1 MMKNK
6 RTNKEILLAF
16 CNTLSEANS
25 LRAYKLLS
33 EEFEIRRPVI
43 VKFNRDGEEDKKE
56 GKVRLRK
63 QDVVKITELLGEKYL
78 LLAIQIMYD
87 YISYLEQQ
95 APYDATK
102 RRKLRDLKTRNHF
115 IDLTRGWV
123 AEKIEKDYPAVNRNL
138 DIKTLSIE
146 DVNTLD
152 KARTFI
158 KQLPSY
164 LRINNP
170 EVELLVNRYPE
181 LTEEF

>member
-1 MMKNK
+1 MKK
-6 RTNKEILLAF
+6 TNKEILLAF

-25 LRAYKLLS
+25 IKAYKLLT
-33 EEFEIRRPVI
+33 EEFEIRRPV
-43 VKFNRDGEEDKKE
+43 VLKFNRDGVEDKKE
-56 GKVRLRK
+56 GKVRLRR
-63 QDVVKITELLGEKYL
+63 QDVGKITELLGEKYL

-102 RRKLRDLKTRNHF
+102 RRKLRDLKTRNHY

-123 AEKIEKDYPAVNRNL
+123 AEKIEKNYPAINRSL
-138 DIKTLSIE
+138 DIETLSLEDVKTLE
-146 DVNTLD
+146 Q
-152 KARTFI
+152 ARTFV

-170 EVELLVNRYPE
+170 EVDLLVMKYPE
-181 LTEEF
+181 LLEEI

>member
-1 MMKNK
+1 MKNK

-33 EEFEIRRPVI
+33 EEFEIRRPVV
-43 VKFNRDGEEDKKE
+43 VKFDRDGNENKLE

-87 YISYLEQQ
+87 YINYLEQQ
-95 APYDATK
+95 APYDASK

-123 AEKIEKDYPAVNRNL
+123 AEKIEKEYPAINRSL
-138 DIKTLSIE
+138 DIETLSLEDVKTLE
-146 DVNTLD
+146 Q
-152 KARTFI
+152 ARTFI

-170 EVELLVNRYPE
+170 EVDLLVMKYPE
-181 LTEEF
+181 LLEEI

>member
-1 MMKNK
+1 MKK
-6 RTNKEILLAF
+6 TNKEILLAF

-25 LRAYKLLS
+25 IKAYKLLT
-33 EEFEIRRPVI
+33 EEFEIRRPV
-43 VKFNRDGEEDKKE
+43 VLKFNRDGVEDKKE
-56 GKVRLRK
+56 GKVRLRR
-63 QDVVKITELLGEKYL
+63 QDVAKITETLGEKYL

-102 RRKLRDLKTRNHF
+102 RRKLRDLKTRNHY

-123 AEKIEKDYPAVNRNL
+123 AEKIEKNYPAINRNL
-138 DIKTLSIE
+138 DIETLSLEDVKTLE
-146 DVNTLD
+146 Q
-152 KARTFI
+152 ARTFV

-170 EVELLVNRYPE
+170 EVDLLVMKYPE
-181 LTEEF
+181 LLEEI

>member
-1 MMKNK
+1 MKK
-6 RTNKEILLAF
+6 TNKEILLAF

-25 LRAYKLLS
+25 IKAYKLLT
-33 EEFEIRRPVI
+33 EEFEIRRPV
-43 VKFNRDGEEDKKE
+43 VLKFNRDGVEDKKE
-56 GKVRLRK
+56 GKVRLRR
-63 QDVVKITELLGEKYL
+63 QDIAKITELLGEKYL

-102 RRKLRDLKTRNHF
+102 RRKLRDLKTRNHY

-123 AEKIEKDYPAVNRNL
+123 AEKIEKNYPAINRNL
-138 DIKTLSIE
+138 DIETLSLEDVKTLE
-146 DVNTLD
+146 Q
-152 KARTFI
+152 ARTFV

-170 EVELLVNRYPE
+170 EVDLLVMRYPE
-181 LTEEF
+181 LLEEI

>member
-1 MMKNK
+1 MKK
-6 RTNKEILLAF
+6 TNKEILLAF

-25 LRAYKLLS
+25 IKAYKLLT
-33 EEFEIRRPVI
+33 EEFEIRRPV
-43 VKFNRDGEEDKKE
+43 VLKFNRDGVEDKKE
-56 GKVRLRK
+56 GKVRLRR
-63 QDVVKITELLGEKYL
+63 QDVGKITELLGEKYL

-102 RRKLRDLKTRNHF
+102 RRKLRDLKTRNHY

-123 AEKIEKDYPAVNRNL
+123 AEKIEKNYPAINRTL
-138 DIKTLSIE
+138 DIETLSLEDVKTLE
-146 DVNTLD
+146 Q
-152 KARTFI
+152 ARTFV

-170 EVELLVNRYPE
+170 EVDLLVIKYPE
-181 LTEEF
+181 LLEEI

>member
-1 MMKNK
+1 MKK
-6 RTNKEILLAF
+6 TNKEILLAF

-25 LRAYKLLS
+25 IKAYKLLT
-33 EEFEIRRPVI
+33 EEFEIRRPV
-43 VKFNRDGEEDKKE
+43 VLKFNRDGVEDKKE
-56 GKVRLRK
+56 GKVRLRR
-63 QDVVKITELLGEKYL
+63 QDVGKITELLGEKYL

-102 RRKLRDLKTRNHF
+102 RRKLRDLKTRNHY

-123 AEKIEKDYPAVNRNL
+123 AEKIEKNYPAINRSL
-138 DIKTLSIE
+138 DVETLSLEDVKTLE
-146 DVNTLD
+146 Q
-152 KARTFI
+152 ARTFV

-170 EVELLVNRYPE
+170 EVDLLVMRYPE
-181 LTEEF
+181 LLEEI

>member
-1 MMKNK
+1 MKK
-6 RTNKEILLAF
+6 SNKEILLAF

-25 LRAYKLLS
+25 IKAYKLLT
-33 EEFEIRRPVI
+33 EEFEIRRPV
-43 VKFNRDGEEDKKE
+43 VLKFNRDGVEDKKE
-56 GKVRLRK
+56 GKVRLRR
-63 QDVVKITELLGEKYL
+63 QDVAKITELLGEKYL

-102 RRKLRDLKTRNHF
+102 RRKLRDLKTRNHY

-123 AEKIEKDYPAVNRNL
+123 AEKIEKNYPAINRSL
-138 DIKTLSIE
+138 DVETLSLEDVKTLE
-146 DVNTLD
+146 Q
-152 KARTFI
+152 ARTFV

-170 EVELLVNRYPE
+170 EVDLLVMKYPE
-181 LTEEF
+181 LLEEI

>member
-1 MMKNK
+1 MKK
-6 RTNKEILLAF
+6 TNKEILLAF

-25 LRAYKLLS
+25 IKAYKLLT
-33 EEFEIRRPVI
+33 EEFEIRRPV
-43 VKFNRDGEEDKKE
+43 VLKFNRDGVEDKKE

-63 QDVVKITELLGEKYL
+63 QDIAKITETLGEKYF
-78 LLAIQIMYD
+78 LLATQIMYD

-102 RRKLRDLKTRNHF
+102 RRKLRDLKTRNHY

-123 AEKIEKDYPAVNRNL
+123 AEKIEKNYPAINRSL
-138 DIKTLSIE
+138 DVETLSLEDVKTLE
-146 DVNTLD
+146 Q
-152 KARTFI
+152 ARTFV

-170 EVELLVNRYPE
+170 EVDLLVMKYPE
-181 LTEEF
+181 LLEEI

>member
-1 MMKNK
+1 MKK
-6 RTNKEILLAF
+6 TNKEILLAF

-25 LRAYKLLS
+25 IKAYKLLT
-33 EEFEIRRPVI
+33 EEFEIRRPV
-43 VKFNRDGEEDKKE
+43 VLKFNRDGVEDKKE
-56 GKVRLRK
+56 GKVRLRR
-63 QDVVKITELLGEKYL
+63 QDVGKITELLGEKYL

-102 RRKLRDLKTRNHF
+102 RRKLRDLKTRNHY

-123 AEKIEKDYPAVNRNL
+123 AEKIEKNYPAINRSL
-138 DIKTLSIE
+138 DIETLSLEDVKTLE
-146 DVNTLD
+146 Q
-152 KARTFI
+152 ARTFI

-170 EVELLVNRYPE
+170 EVDLLVMRYPE
-181 LTEEF
+181 LLEEI

>member
-1 MMKNK
+1 MKK
-6 RTNKEILLAF
+6 SNKEILLAF

-25 LRAYKLLS
+25 IKAYKLLT
-33 EEFEIRRPVI
+33 EEFEIRRPV
-43 VKFNRDGEEDKKE
+43 VLKFNRDGVEDKKE
-56 GKVRLRK
+56 GKVRLRR
-63 QDVVKITELLGEKYL
+63 QDVGKITELLGEKYL

-102 RRKLRDLKTRNHF
+102 RRKLRDLKTRNHY

-123 AEKIEKDYPAVNRNL
+123 AEKIEKNYPAINRNL
-138 DIKTLSIE
+138 DIETLSLEDVKTLE
-146 DVNTLD
+146 Q
-152 KARTFI
+152 ARTFV

-170 EVELLVNRYPE
+170 EVDLLVMKYPE
-181 LTEEF
+181 LLEEI

>member
-1 MMKNK
+1 MKK
-6 RTNKEILLAF
+6 TNKEILLAF

-25 LRAYKLLS
+25 IKAYKLLT
-33 EEFEIRRPVI
+33 EEFEIRRPV
-43 VKFNRDGEEDKKE
+43 VLKFNRDGVEDKKE
-56 GKVRLRK
+56 GKVRLRR
-63 QDVVKITELLGEKYL
+63 QDVGKITELLGEKYL

-102 RRKLRDLKTRNHF
+102 RRKLRDLKTRNHY

-123 AEKIEKDYPAVNRNL
+123 AEKIEKNYPAINRSL
-138 DIKTLSIE
+138 DVETLSLEDVKTLE
-146 DVNTLD
+146 Q
-152 KARTFI
+152 ARTFV

-170 EVELLVNRYPE
+170 EVDLLVMKYPE
-181 LTEEF
+181 LLEEI

>member
-1 MMKNK
+1 MKK
-6 RTNKEILLAF
+6 SNKEILLAF

-25 LRAYKLLS
+25 IKAYKLLT
-33 EEFEIRRPVI
+33 EEFEIRRPV
-43 VKFNRDGEEDKKE
+43 VLKFNRDGVEDKKE
-56 GKVRLRK
+56 GKVRLRR
-63 QDVVKITELLGEKYL
+63 QDVGKITELLGEKYL

-102 RRKLRDLKTRNHF
+102 RRKLRDLKTRNHY

-123 AEKIEKDYPAVNRNL
+123 AEKIEKNYPAINRSL
-138 DIKTLSIE
+138 DIETLSLEDVKTLE
-146 DVNTLD
+146 Q
-152 KARTFI
+152 ARTFV

-170 EVELLVNRYPE
+170 EVDLLVMKYPE
-181 LTEEF
+181 LLEEI

>member
-1 MMKNK
+1 MKK
-6 RTNKEILLAF
+6 TNKEILLAF

-25 LRAYKLLS
+25 IKAYKLLT
-33 EEFEIRRPVI
+33 EEFEIRRPV
-43 VKFNRDGEEDKKE
+43 VLKFNRDGVEDKKE
-56 GKVRLRK
+56 GKVRLRR
-63 QDVVKITELLGEKYL
+63 QDVGKITELLGEKYL

-87 YISYLEQQ
+87 YITYLEQQ

-102 RRKLRDLKTRNHF
+102 RRKLRDLKTRNHY

-123 AEKIEKDYPAVNRNL
+123 AEKIEKDYPAINRSL
-138 DIKTLSIE
+138 DIKTLTLE
-146 DVNTLD
+146 DVDTLE

-170 EVELLVNRYPE
+170 EVNCLVMKYPQLL
-181 LTEEF
+181 EEI

>member
-1 MMKNK
+1 MKK
-6 RTNKEILLAF
+6 TNKEILLAF

-25 LRAYKLLS
+25 IKAYKLLT
-33 EEFEIRRPVI
+33 EEFEIRRPV
-43 VKFNRDGEEDKKE
+43 VLKFNRDGVEDKKE
-56 GKVRLRK
+56 GKVRLRR
-63 QDVVKITELLGEKYL
+63 QDVGKITELLGEKYL

-102 RRKLRDLKTRNHF
+102 RRKLRDLKTRNHY

-123 AEKIEKDYPAVNRNL
+123 AEKIEKNYPAINRNL
-138 DIKTLSIE
+138 DIETLSLEDVKTLE
-146 DVNTLD
+146 Q
-152 KARTFI
+152 ARTFV

-170 EVELLVNRYPE
+170 EVDLLVMRYPE
-181 LTEEF
+181 LLEEI

>member
-1 MMKNK
+1 MNK
-6 RTNKEILLAF
+6 DRKTNKEVLLAF

-33 EEFEIRRPVI
+33 EEFEIRRPV
-43 VKFNRDGEEDKKE
+43 VLKFNREGAEDKTN

-63 QDVVKITELLGEKYL
+63 QDVVKITEMLGEKYL

-87 YISYLEQQ
+87 YIEYLESKSSYE
-95 APYDATK
+95 AKA
-102 RRKLRDLKTRNHF
+102 RRTLRDLKTRNHF

-123 AEKIEKDYPAVNRNL
+123 ARKIEHDYPAVNRSL
-138 DIKTLSIE
+138 DIKTLTLE
-146 DVNTLD
+146 DVDTLE
-152 KARTFI
+152 KAKTFV

-170 EVELLVNRYPE
+170 EVDCLVMKYPE
-181 LTEEF
+181 LIEEL